1 MFYLRLRVPRTLQEK
16 VGRTHFWRSLGTGR
30 WVEAVREARLVGAQ
44 FETLLRQAEGRGLSL
59 VRFDHDLR
67 DVGETIL
74 PTVPPKVA
82 KTLREVFE
90 LHQSDPSK
98 ARTSKTVLAYEN
110 TFEVIGAVIDL
121 DTPICDISRDDCR
134 RLMETLRWVP
144 SNPTKRYPKLGIVQ
158 AAEMAKRKKLTST
171 LNPATIN
178 AYLNRLSSVLNFAMN
193 EGLIDRNPTRGL
205 KVADPVRARDK
216 RLPFSPQQLQRIFN
230 APLYRGCLN
239 DEAGYATPGP
249 NSPRRARFWVPL
261 IGLLSGM
268 RLNEICQLD
277 VADIQEI
284 EGVPCFH
291 VRPDTSTKGG
301 KRLKTEASERL
312 VPIHPTLLN
321 IGIMVYVEAQRAK
334 GVAKLFPELRRSTTG
349 YYSDPFSKWFRRF
362 LVAAGADGPRTCFHS
377 FRHCFR
383 DALREGHVE
392 HDVGLS
398 LGGWAG
404 AKSASVAEAYGHGPT
419 ISRIS
424 SGIASV
430 GYRDLDLGHLASKS
444 RSPSGKPIG

>member
-1 MFYLRLRVPRTLQEK
+1 MLQKK
-16 VGRTHFWRSLGTGR
+16 VGRTHFWRSLGTSK
-30 WVEAVREARLVGAQ
+30 WDEAVREARLVAAQ
-44 FETLLRQAEGRGLSL
+44 FETLLRQAEGRELSP

-74 PTVPPKVA
+74 PTVLA
-82 KTLREVFE
+82 KTGRTLREVFE

-98 ARTSKTVLAYEN
+98 VRTPKTVLAYEN

-121 DTPICDISRDDCR
+121 NTPIRDISRDDCR
-134 RLMETLRWVP
+134 RLLETLRWVP
-144 SNPTKRYPKLGIVQ
+144 SNSTKRYPKLNIVQ

-249 NSPRRARFWVPL
+249 NRPRRGRFWVPL
-261 IGLLSGM
+261 IGLFSGM

-284 EGVPCFH
+284 EGIPCFY
-291 VRPDTSTKGG
+291 VRPDPSAKGS

-312 VPIHPTLLN
+312 VPIHPTLLG
-321 IGIMVYVEAQRAK
+321 IGFMTYVEAQRAK
-334 GVAKLFPELRRSTTG
+334 GVAKLFPDLRRSTTG

-383 DALREGHVE
+383 DALREGRMDHQIA
-392 HDVGLS
+392 LA
-398 LGGWAG
+398 LGGWAKG
-404 AKSASVAEAYGHGPT
+404 NEAGETATAYGRGY
-419 ISRIS
+419 RIS
-424 SGIASV
+424 TLLQGIGGAQ
-430 GYRDLDLGHLASKS
+430 YPDLDLNHLKQTEFQIM
-444 RSPSGKPIG
+444 K

>member
-1 MFYLRLRVPRTLQEK
+1 
-16 VGRTHFWRSLGTGR
+16 
-30 WVEAVREARLVGAQ
+30 VGAQ
-44 FETLLRQAEGRGLSL
+44 FEMLLRQAEGRSLSA
-59 VRFDHDLR
+59 RFDHDLR
-67 DVGETIL
+67 DVQDTIL
-74 PTVPPKVA
+74 PTVPTKA
-82 KTLREVFE
+82 GKTLREVFK

-98 ARTSKTVLAYEN
+98 VRTPKTALAYKN

-121 DTPICDISRDDCR
+121 DTPIPDISRDDCR
-134 RLMETLRWVP
+134 RLLETLRWVP
-144 SNPTKRYPKLGIVQ
+144 SNSTKRYPKLNIVQ
-158 AAEMAKRKKLTST
+158 AAEMAKRKKLSST

-216 RLPFSPQQLQRIFN
+216 RLPFSSQQLQRIFN

-249 NSPRRARFWVPL
+249 NRPRRGRFWVPL
-261 IGLLSGM
+261 IGLFSGM

-277 VADIQEI
+277 VIDIQEI
-284 EGVPCFH
+284 EGTPCFH
-291 VRPDTSTKGG
+291 VRPDPSAKGG

-312 VPIHPTLLN
+312 VPVHPTLLG
-321 IGIMVYVEAQRAK
+321 IGFMSYVEAQRAK
-334 GVAKLFPELRRSTTG
+334 GVVKLFPNLRRSTTG

-383 DALREGHVE
+383 DALREARMDHQIA
-392 HDVGLS
+392 LA
-398 LGGWAG
+398 LGGWAAG
-404 AKSASVAEAYGHGPT
+404 SDAGETATAYGRGY
-419 ISRIS
+419 RIS
-424 SGIASV
+424 TLLQGIGGV
-430 GYRDLDLGHLASKS
+430 QYPDLDLNYLKQTVSQK
-444 RSPSGKPIG
+444 